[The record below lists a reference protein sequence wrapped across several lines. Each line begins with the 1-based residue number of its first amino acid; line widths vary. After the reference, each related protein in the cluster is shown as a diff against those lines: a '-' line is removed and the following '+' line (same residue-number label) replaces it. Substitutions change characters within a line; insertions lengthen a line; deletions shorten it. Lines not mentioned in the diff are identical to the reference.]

1 MMKKGP
7 SSSRA
12 VPFFVARRCPDLA
25 LAVWFFYHPGGS
37 QGDPPHRR
45 RDGTMRREM
54 LNQALVYG
62 LVTFIVTLVFPIIG
76 YLS

>member
-1 MMKKGP
+1 
-7 SSSRA
+7 
-12 VPFFVARRCPDLA
+12 
-25 LAVWFFYHPGGS
+25 
-37 QGDPPHRR
+37 
-45 RDGTMRREM
+45 MRREM